1 LSDFRA
7 YWVCSRLLEMA
18 VFRVPPACRG
28 NLKEG
33 VRSLPP
39 LREGNRA
46 GIRVGVRAKR
56 KMRPEESRRTPLDF
70 TEVGGVE
77 LHTPATDCRA

>member
-1 LSDFRA
+1 LRF
-7 YWVCSRLLEMA
+7 
-18 VFRVPPACRG
+18 
-28 NLKEG
+28 
-33 VRSLPP
+33 PP

-46 GIRVGVRAKR
+46 GIRVRVRAKR
-56 KMRPEESRRTPLDF
+56 KMRPEESGRTLLDF